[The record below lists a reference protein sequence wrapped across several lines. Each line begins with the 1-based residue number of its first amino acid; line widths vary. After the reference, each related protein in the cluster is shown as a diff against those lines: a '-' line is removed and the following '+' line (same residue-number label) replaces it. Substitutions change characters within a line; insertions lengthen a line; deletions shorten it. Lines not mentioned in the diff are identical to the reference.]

1 MTSAGPRA
9 QKLGWGH
16 VSHLCLRRCPR
27 CRHSLRYRLRTLP
40 IAHPNPRPRRHLLH
54 HRTLRRLLRRA
65 RPRRHNLRPYL
76 RTLPVTHLAHHR
88 RLSHRLRCGLTHRCH
103 RRTRCACS
111 PAGSSRS
118 WSGSWWQCCSP
129 APAPRAASASHCG
142 GRSATSLDPAS
153 KEARR
158 LKRKRRPG
166 RARPRTRQLGGRR
179 LMGPPSPT
187 ERRMPR
193 VACRESAACPAA
205 RSPPTYRCSPRGRG
219 WLCCCMR
226 WRSPRVWRYSQ
237 PPEALRSHTR
247 TTWRTLSPWVAMRT
261 RGICTLTH
269 WRGRAYTPKTA
280 TAVQQPAGAS
290 LLPHLGR
297 AGCGSGHR

>member
-1 MTSAGPRA
+1 MYLTSASAVAPAAATASGTATVP
-9 QKLGWGH
+9 
-16 VSHLCLRRCPR
+16 S
-27 CRHSLRYRLRTLP
+27 RLRTP
-40 IAHPNPRPRRHLLH
+40 TPAHAA
-54 HRTLRRLLRRA
+54 TFYTTA
-65 RPRRHNLRPYL
+65 RS
-76 RTLPVTHLAHHR
+76 VASSAELALAATTSGPTSVR
-88 RLSHRLRCGLTHRCH
+88 
-103 RRTRCACS
+103 
-111 PAGSSRS
+111 SRS
-118 WSGSWWQCCSP
+118 RTSP
-129 APAPRAASASHCG
+129 TAAASATACVAALPTAATAAQDARAHPLAALARGLARGGSAARLRLRREHCG
-142 GRSATSLDPAS
+142 GRSATSLNPGS

-158 LKRKRRPG
+158 LKRKRRSG

-187 ERRMPR
+187 RRMPR

-247 TTWRTLSPWVAMRT
+247 TTLRTLSSWVAMRT

-280 TAVQQPAGAS
+280 TAVQ
-290 LLPHLGR
+290 
-297 AGCGSGHR
+297 